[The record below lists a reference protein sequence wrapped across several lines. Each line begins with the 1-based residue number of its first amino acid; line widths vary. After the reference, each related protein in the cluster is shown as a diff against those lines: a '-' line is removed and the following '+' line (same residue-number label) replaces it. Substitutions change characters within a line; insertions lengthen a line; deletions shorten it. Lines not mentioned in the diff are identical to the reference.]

1 VGSREATELSYVYAV
16 ALHSAGRKNEAM
28 ETLEAVL
35 AKHPDNRNV
44 LLALMTFSRD
54 AGQLTVALAYQL
66 AKITPNDSSLAA
78 FIQEL
83 KQKLDGSGIPR
94 SPMSAVGPGCVKN
107 PVDVMILSVN
117 RRAGAMDVGLRGG
130 D

>member
-94 SPMSAVGPGCVKN
+94 SPMSAVGPSRQFVATQQFGRLRSEA
-107 PVDVMILSVN
+107 DIQ
-117 RRAGAMDVGLRGG
+117 RATLIEPDL
-130 D
+130 